1 MKIINSFHHH
11 SNALN
16 MVSKIVKPVFGT
28 ALMAIL
34 ALTSCSPNDDVY
46 YVPAPEADRPTAQ
59 DFANIRNQALENITQ
74 NFQFNADDGYITL
87 TSSHGISISI
97 DGSCLT
103 KDGDAVTGIVD
114 LEYVEIFEKGNMLT
128 TNKPTMGMMPNGD
141 KALLLTGGEFFL
153 EATQDG
159 VILETNCAM
168 NLDVPSALTGGTDND
183 MILWYGNID
192 ADGNLTWEEVD
203 DDPTTHGNGVIV
215 QNTSYFVVF
224 DNFGWTNIDR
234 FYNDPRPKT
243 TINVAVPSGYNNMN
257 SGVYLSYDGEA
268 TGLAQL
274 DTYNAQTKLFSEH
287 YGQIPIGIEC
297 HLIFVTEE
305 DGNWRYAIKA
315 VTIAEDEAIIFSL
328 SETSVGTESQL
339 ISDINNLL

>member
-103 KDGDAVTGIVD
+103 KDGDAVTGIDRKSTRLNSSHVK
-114 LEYVEIFEKGNMLT
+114 I
-128 TNKPTMGMMPNGD
+128 
-141 KALLLTGGEFFL
+141 
-153 EATQDG
+153 
-159 VILETNCAM
+159 
-168 NLDVPSALTGGTDND
+168 
-183 MILWYGNID
+183 
-192 ADGNLTWEEVD
+192 
-203 DDPTTHGNGVIV
+203 
-215 QNTSYFVVF
+215 SYAVF
-224 DNFGWTNIDR
+224 CLKKK
-234 FYNDPRPKT
+234 KT
-243 TINVAVPSGYNNMN
+243 T
-257 SGVYLSYDGEA
+257 
-268 TGLAQL
+268 
-274 DTYNAQTKLFSEH
+274 
-287 YGQIPIGIEC
+287 
-297 HLIFVTEE
+297 
-305 DGNWRYAIKA
+305 
-315 VTIAEDEAIIFSL
+315 
-328 SETSVGTESQL
+328 
-339 ISDINNLL
+339 